1 MYMYIYH
8 KSFSKHLVVSFKL
21 CLMNAAGVL
30 GCAMKPPS
38 PPVGVLGGN
47 GPQKIFFNFVFR
59 TVPHKSKKL
68 TFFGYFLFNI

>member
-30 GCAMKPPS
+30 GVCYETPFPS
-38 PPVGVLGGN
+38 GG
-47 GPQKIFFNFVFR
+47 GFRGQWPTENF
-59 TVPHKSKKL
+59 L
-68 TFFGYFLFNI
+68 